1 MTTSYRIGN
10 PREHRIGALAVAMLH
25 SVYFSTSDP
34 PVPPP
39 PGRRE
44 QRKAETRQAISDVA
58 TRLIIE
64 RGFEAVSMSEIAD
77 AAGVSRKTVFNY
89 FASKEQLVFDRDEEA
104 RQLLRE
110 GMAARTSMTPLAAF
124 QGLVR
129 ELLDTGHPLLRINAG
144 AASFWKTVAQS
155 AVLVAHARQ
164 LQALLTDDLAQ
175 LMAESAGRPVGDADA
190 RLGATMLMASMVAA
204 YEHGLRVL
212 PCGGDPRQAMLP
224 LIVRGATGVL
234 VALAGTP
241 YTDPSARP

>member
-1 MTTSYRIGN
+1 M
-10 PREHRIGALAVAMLH
+10 
-25 SVYFSTSDP
+25 
-34 PVPPP
+34 PPP

-44 QRKAETRQAISDVA
+44 QRKAETRQTISDVA

-190 RLGATMLMASMVAA
+190 RLGASMLMASMVAA
-204 YEHGLRVL
+204 YEQGLRVL
-212 PCGGDPRQAMLP
+212 SHGGDPRQAMVP
-224 LIVRGATGVL
+224 LIVRGAKGTL

-241 YTDPSARP
+241 YTDPSSRP

>member
-1 MTTSYRIGN
+1 
-10 PREHRIGALAVAMLH
+10 MLH

-34 PVPPP
+34 PMPPP

-204 YEHGLRVL
+204 YEQGLRVL

-224 LIVRGATGVL
+224 LIVRGATGTL

>member
-1 MTTSYRIGN
+1 
-10 PREHRIGALAVAMLH
+10 MLH

-34 PVPPP
+34 PMPPP

-58 TRLIIE
+58 TRLIID

-124 QGLVR
+124 QALVR

-144 AASFWKTVAQS
+144 AASFWTTVAQS
-155 AVLVAHARQ
+155 TVLVAHARQ

-175 LMAESAGRPVGDADA
+175 VMAASARRPADDAEA
-190 RLGATMLMASMVAA
+190 RLGASMLMASMVAA
-204 YEHGLRVL
+204 YEQGLRAL
-212 PCGGDPRQAMLP
+212 SFGGDPRQAMVP
-224 LIVRGATGVL
+224 LIVRGATGTL

>member
-1 MTTSYRIGN
+1 MIPS
-10 PREHRIGALAVAMLH
+10 
-25 SVYFSTSDP
+25 
-34 PVPPP
+34 

-110 GMAARTSMTPLAAF
+110 GMGARMSMTPLAAF
-124 QGLVR
+124 QALVR

-175 LMAESAGRPVGDADA
+175 LMAESAGRPVADADA
-190 RLGATMLMASMVAA
+190 RLGASMLMASMVAA
-204 YEHGLRVL
+204 YEQGLRAL
-212 PCGGDPRQAMLP
+212 SFGGDPRQAMVP
-224 LIVRGATGVL
+224 LIVRGAIGVL

>member
-1 MTTSYRIGN
+1 M
-10 PREHRIGALAVAMLH
+10 
-25 SVYFSTSDP
+25 
-34 PVPPP
+34 PPP

-44 QRKAETRQAISDVA
+44 QRKAETRQTISDVA

-124 QGLVR
+124 QGLVL

-175 LMAESAGRPVGDADA
+175 FMAASARRPADDAEA
-190 RLGATMLMASMVAA
+190 RLGASMLMASMVAA
-204 YEHGLRVL
+204 YEQGLRAL
-212 PCGGDPRQAMLP
+212 SFGGDPRQAMVP
-224 LIVRGATGVL
+224 LIVRGATGTL

>member
-1 MTTSYRIGN
+1 M
-10 PREHRIGALAVAMLH
+10 
-25 SVYFSTSDP
+25 
-34 PVPPP
+34 PPP

-175 LMAESAGRPVGDADA
+175 LMAESAGRPACDADA

-204 YEHGLRVL
+204 YEQGLRAL
-212 PCGGDPRQAMLP
+212 SFGGDPRQAMVP
-224 LIVRGATGVL
+224 LIVRGATGTL
-234 VALAGTP
+234 VALASTP
-241 YTDPSARP
+241 YTDPAQRQCSAMRIGVQDQAPATTARGP

>member
-1 MTTSYRIGN
+1 MIPS
-10 PREHRIGALAVAMLH
+10 
-25 SVYFSTSDP
+25 
-34 PVPPP
+34 

-110 GMAARTSMTPLAAF
+110 GMAARASMTPLVAF
-124 QGLVR
+124 QTLVR

-175 LMAESAGRPVGDADA
+175 LMAESAGRPVEDTDA
-190 RLGATMLMASMVAA
+190 RLGASMLMASMVTA
-204 YEHGLRVL
+204 YEQGLRVL
-212 PCGGDPRQAMLP
+212 SCGGDPRQAMVP
-224 LIVRGATGVL
+224 LIVRGATATL

-241 YTDPSARP
+241 YTDPAQRLPSALRIEALDEAPATTARGP

>member
-1 MTTSYRIGN
+1 M
-10 PREHRIGALAVAMLH
+10 
-25 SVYFSTSDP
+25 
-34 PVPPP
+34 PPP

-44 QRKAETRQAISDVA
+44 QRKAETRQTISDVA

-129 ELLDTGHPLLRINAG
+129 ELLDTGHPLLRISAG

-155 AVLVAHARQ
+155 PVLVAHARQ

-204 YEHGLRVL
+204 YEQGLRAL
-212 PCGGDPRQAMLP
+212 SFGGDPRQAMVP
-224 LIVRGATGVL
+224 LIVRGATGTL

>member
-1 MTTSYRIGN
+1 MIPS
-10 PREHRIGALAVAMLH
+10 
-25 SVYFSTSDP
+25 
-34 PVPPP
+34 

-110 GMAARTSMTPLAAF
+110 GMGARTSMAPLAAF
-124 QGLVR
+124 QALVR

-175 LMAESAGRPVGDADA
+175 LMAESAGRPVEDADA
-190 RLGATMLMASMVAA
+190 RLGASMLMASVVTA
-204 YEHGLRVL
+204 YEQGLRVL
-212 PCGGDPRQAMLP
+212 SCGGDPRQAMVP
-224 LIVRGATGVL
+224 LIVRGATGTL

-241 YTDPSARP
+241 YTDPAQRLSSALRIGALDEAPATTARGP

>member
-1 MTTSYRIGN
+1 M
-10 PREHRIGALAVAMLH
+10 
-25 SVYFSTSDP
+25 
-34 PVPPP
+34 PPP

-44 QRKAETRQAISDVA
+44 QRKAETRQTISDVA

-204 YEHGLRVL
+204 YEQGLRAL
-212 PCGGDPRQAMLP
+212 SFGGDPRQAMVP

>member
-1 MTTSYRIGN
+1 
-10 PREHRIGALAVAMLH
+10 MLH
-25 SVYFSTSDP
+25 SMYFSTSDP
-34 PVPPP
+34 PMPPP

-124 QGLVR
+124 QALVR

-204 YEHGLRVL
+204 YEQGLRAL
-212 PCGGDPRQAMLP
+212 SFGGDPRQAMVP